1 MFVKR
6 SFCEHCDIMVWRNRA
21 RLRTPHQMETINR
34 AGRTALKLIVPILG
48 LAVIVAVMF
57 WLFTSI
63 AALFLTMFNLG
74 AGLPIN
80 PWQAAAGLSVLLG
93 LGLVHGAK
101 AAQNRAANAESQLAY
116 LLEHTER
123 AEPAD
128 GRQNQDHDSASGKP

>member
-1 MFVKR
+1 MEAIKR
-6 SFCEHCDIMVWRNRA
+6 SGWT
-21 RLRTPHQMETINR
+21 LLT
-34 AGRTALKLIVPILG
+34 LIVLILG
-48 LAVIVAVMF
+48 LVVIVAVIF

-93 LGLVHGAK
+93 LAIVYGAN
-101 AAQNRAANAESQLAY
+101 AAQRRAANAESQLAY
-116 LLEHTER
+116 LLKHTER

-128 GRQNQDHDSASGKP
+128 GRQNQENDSASRAP